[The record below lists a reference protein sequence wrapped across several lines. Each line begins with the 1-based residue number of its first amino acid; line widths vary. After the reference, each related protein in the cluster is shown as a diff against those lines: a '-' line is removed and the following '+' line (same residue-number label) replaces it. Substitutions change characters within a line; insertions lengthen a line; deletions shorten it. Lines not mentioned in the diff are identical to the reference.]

1 MQRFQISQ
9 SNKETYVTHSGF
21 ALVGLALKHSGIA
34 KALAKKLPH
43 RHGVSHADCIRS
55 YIGLLCIGKSD
66 FDAIENR
73 RQDRYFRKAFG
84 IRKVPSS
91 PTLRQR
97 FDKWAEKFIPVVD
110 TASIDLLS
118 ALKAPVTPL
127 STGHVAL
134 DIDVFP
140 MDNSRTKKQY
150 VSRTYKGY
158 DGYTSLAVYLGNEGW
173 CLGCELRQGKQH
185 CQKEFLHALERIVP
199 RARALTDMPLLMRLD
214 SGHDARENRFW
225 LAEQDVDFLIKWN
238 PRAQDMN
245 VWMGV
250 ADDLGTWEQIRDG
263 KRICIF
269 DEQVSEEYYGETRT
283 FRKVT
288 RLTER
293 TIDKHGQR
301 LLIPDIRLEGWWTTL
316 DTKTA
321 DNAAVIALYKDHA
334 TSEQFHSEFKTDLD
348 IERLPSGK
356 FDTNDLVMAQAV
368 IAYNILRWI
377 GLIGLLGDVSPVRHP
392 AKRRRLKTVMQEL
405 MYLAA
410 RMVETGRT
418 LKLKFSRHCPGFQSF
433 EKVYNKLAAG

>member
-9 SNKETYVTHSGF
+9 SDKETYVTHSGLV
-21 ALVGLALKHSGIA
+21 LVGLGLKHSGIA
-34 KALAKKLPH
+34 KALKKWTH
-43 RHGVSHADCIRS
+43 RHGSSHGDCMKS
-55 YIGLLCIGKSD
+55 YIGLLSIGKSD

-73 RQDRYFRKAFG
+73 RHDRYFKKALG
-84 IRKVPSS
+84 IKKVPSA

-97 FDKWAEKFIPVVD
+97 FDKWAPQFIPLVD
-110 TASIDLLS
+110 AASVDLIS

-127 STGHVAL
+127 SIGHVAL

-140 MDNSRTKKQY
+140 MDNSRTKKQH

-158 DGYTSLAVYLGNEGW
+158 DGYAPIAAYLGNEGW
-173 CLGCELRQGKQH
+173 CLACELRQGKQH
-185 CQKEFLHALERIVP
+185 CQKEFLHTLDRILP
-199 RARALTDMPLLMRLD
+199 RARRLTDKPLLVRLD
-214 SGHDARENRFW
+214 SGHDAKENRFE
-225 LAEQDVDFLIKWN
+225 LAEQNVDFLIKWN
-238 PRAQDMN
+238 PRAQDIN

-250 ADDLGTWEQIRDG
+250 SDDLGTWEQIRDG
-263 KRICIF
+263 KRVCIF
-269 DEQVSEEYYGETRT
+269 DEQVTENYYGETRS

-316 DTKTA
+316 DEKTA
-321 DNAAVIALYKDHA
+321 DNETVIALYKDHA

-356 FDTNDLVMAQAV
+356 FDTNDLVMALAV
-368 IAYNILRWI
+368 ITYNILRWI
-377 GLIGLLGDVSPVRHP
+377 GLIGLIGDVSPVRHP

-410 RMVETGRT
+410 RMIETGRA
-418 LKLKFSRHCPGFQSF
+418 LKLKFSKHCPGFQSF
-433 EKVYNKLAAG
+433 EKVYNKLAEG

>member
-1 MQRFQISQ
+1 MQHFQISQ
-9 SNKETYVTHSGF
+9 SDKETYVTHSGF

-34 KALAKKLPH
+34 KLLKKIPY
-43 RHGVSHADCIRS
+43 RHGASHADCIKS

-73 RQDRYFRKAFG
+73 RQDRYFKTALG
-84 IRKVPSS
+84 IKKVPSA

-97 FDKWAEKFIPVVD
+97 FDRLAEKFIPLVD
-110 TASIDLLS
+110 AASIELIS

-127 STGHVAL
+127 SIGHVAL

-140 MDNSRTKKQY
+140 MDNSRTKKQS

-158 DGYTSLAVYLGNEGW
+158 DGYAPLAAYLGNEGW
-173 CLGCELRQGKQH
+173 CLSCELREGKQH
-185 CQKEFLHALERIVP
+185 CQKEFIYALERIVP
-199 RARALTDMPLLMRLD
+199 RARSLTDKPLLMRLD

-238 PRAQDMN
+238 PRAQDMT
-245 VWMGV
+245 VWMDV
-250 ADDLGTWEQIRDG
+250 ADDLGSWQQVRDG

-269 DEQVSEEYYGETRT
+269 DEQDSEEYCGETRS

-316 DTKTA
+316 DEKTA
-321 DNAAVIALYKDHA
+321 DNEAVIALYKDHA

-410 RMVETGRT
+410 RMIETGRA
-418 LKLKFSRHCPGFQSF
+418 LKLKFSKHCPGFQSF
-433 EKVYNKLAAG
+433 EKVYNKLAEG

>member
-9 SNKETYVTHSGF
+9 SDKETYVTHSGF

-34 KALAKKLPH
+34 KALKKIPH
-43 RHGVSHADCIRS
+43 RHGAGHADCIKS

-66 FDAIENR
+66 FDAIENK
-73 RQDRYFRKAFG
+73 RQDRYFKTALG
-84 IRKVPSS
+84 IKKVPSA

-97 FDKWAEKFIPVVD
+97 FDRLADKFIPLID
-110 TASIDLLS
+110 AASIELVS
-118 ALKAPVTPL
+118 ALKSPITPL
-127 STGHVAL
+127 SIDHVAL

-140 MDNSRTKKQY
+140 MDNSGTKKQY

-158 DGYTSLAVYLGNEGW
+158 DGYAPLAAYLGNEGW
-173 CLGCELRQGKQH
+173 CLGCELREGKQH
-185 CQKEFLHALERIVP
+185 CQKEFIYALERIVP
-199 RARALTDMPLLMRLD
+199 RARRLTNKPLLMRLD

-225 LAEQDVDFLIKWN
+225 LAEQDVGFLIKWN
-238 PRAQDMN
+238 PRAQDMT
-245 VWMGV
+245 VWMEV
-250 ADDLGTWEQIRDG
+250 ADDLGTWQQVRDG

-269 DEQVSEEYYGETRT
+269 DEQVCEEYEGKTRR

-288 RLTER
+288 RLIER

-301 LLIPDIRLEGWWTTL
+301 LLIPHITLEGWWTTL
-316 DTKTA
+316 DAETA
-321 DNAAVIALYKDHA
+321 DNEAVISLYKDHA

-410 RMVETGRT
+410 RMVETSRT
-418 LKLKFSRHCPGFQSF
+418 LKLKFSKHCPGFQSF

>member
-1 MQRFQISQ
+1 MQRFHISQ
-9 SNKETYVTHSGF
+9 SDKETYVTHSGF
-21 ALVGLALKHSGIA
+21 ALVGLALKHSKIA
-34 KALAKKLPH
+34 KFLKTIPH
-43 RHGVSHADCIRS
+43 RHGAGHADCLKS
-55 YIGLLCIGKSD
+55 YVGLLCIGKSD

-73 RQDRYFRKAFG
+73 RDDLFFRKSLG

-97 FDKWAEKFIPVVD
+97 FDKWAPKFIPLVD
-110 TASIDLLS
+110 KASIEFIS

-127 STGHVAL
+127 SPGHVPL

-140 MDNSRTKKQY
+140 MDNSRTKKEH

-158 DGYTSLAVYLGNEGW
+158 DGYAPLAAYLGNEGW

-185 CQKEFLHALERIVP
+185 CQKEFLHALDRIIP
-199 RARALTDMPLLMRLD
+199 RARILTDKPLLMRLD
-214 SGHDARENRFW
+214 SGHDARENRFE
-225 LAEQDVDFLIKWN
+225 LADQGVDFLIKWN

-250 ADDLGTWEQIRDG
+250 ADDLGTWEQVRDG
-263 KRICIF
+263 KRTCIF
-269 DEQVSEEYYGETRT
+269 DEQVSEEYNGQTRS

-288 RLTER
+288 QVTER

-301 LLIPDIRLEGWWTTL
+301 LLIPHITLDGWWTTL
-316 DTKTA
+316 DKKTA
-321 DNAAVIALYKDHA
+321 GNLAVIALYKDHA

-356 FDTNDLVMAQAV
+356 FDTNDLVMALAV

-377 GLIGLLGDVSPVRHP
+377 GLTGLLGDVSPVRHP
-392 AKRRRLKTVMQEL
+392 AKRRRLKTVIQEL
-405 MYLAA
+405 MYLAT
-410 RMVETGRT
+410 RMVKTGRV
-418 LKLKFSRHCPGFQSF
+418 LKLKFSKHCPGFQSF
-433 EKVYNKLAAG
+433 EAVYNKLAAG